1 MLKTVNAM
9 QSYLQKLD
17 KLLHEDPMDQVK
29 QEVKEHVI
37 QKDSDT
43 ITLGYLNYEMAPTI
57 AKLQS
62 IQTNVDYQHTMLC
75 QISMQLENLSDRL
88 CIMETFT
95 EQFMTQRH
103 SESAVSHKNTPVQI
117 QEIQDQLDKTVETQ
131 GQLHKYHEESVQFDD
146 ASLQSSGSILQ
157 NHVLTDLNSVEVK
170 HVIFDQDVK
179 EPMELI
185 QVEKVQEEEE
195 EPVQEEPVQEEEEPV
210 QEEPVQEEEE
220 PVQEE
225 VVQEEEEPVQ
235 EEEVVQEE
243 EEEPVQ
249 EVIQEPVQE
258 VIQEEPI
265 QEPVQEVVQEVVQE
279 EEEEEEEGLSLEE
292 IQYNGETYYKD
303 ADSFIYKEV
312 NGEIDDTAIGYWKEK
327 TGTIAFYKNKK

>member
-103 SESAVSHKNTPVQI
+103 SESALSHKNTPVQI

-131 GQLHKYHEESVQFDD
+131 GQLHKYHEESVQFGD

-195 EPVQEEPVQEEEEPV
+195 PVQEEPV

-220 PVQEE
+220 EPIQE
-225 VVQEEEEPVQ
+225 EEEEPVQ
-235 EEEVVQEE
+235 EEEPIQ

-249 EVIQEPVQE
+249 E
-258 VIQEEPI
+258 EPI
-265 QEPVQEVVQEVVQE
+265 QEVVQEKEVVQE
-279 EEEEEEEGLSLEE
+279 EPVQEEEGLSLEE
-292 IQYNGETYYKD
+292 IKYNGETYYKD